1 MSCTRWVIVA
11 ASLLPCWVAAAE
23 SALQPER
30 GTRKDSRWSLASAL
44 SAQAAPAA
52 QQPQLAQA
60 TPAAHP
66 AEAPAL
72 PPPEQVAA
80 PPPPRF
86 DIARFDVQGNTLLSS
101 EEIDEAVAPYVG
113 KSKDFADVQRALE
126 SLQASYRRRGFG
138 VVQVVLPEQELEG
151 GVIVLR
157 VVEPRLGKITVEGNE
172 SFDQANIRRSLPTL
186 QEGATPNALEIGRNA
201 RLANDNPAKRTTVL
215 LRPAAN
221 EGEIDATVR
230 VQDEKF
236 WRAAVSFDNT
246 GSPATGK
253 HRLGLAYQHANLF
266 DLDNVVTI
274 QYQLDPGPLRDADEL
289 KVLGIGYH
297 VPLYEYNASVD
308 LLFGYSDIGSATGQ
322 VIQGVAFDIAGSG
335 TIVGVRYNYVLPRP
349 AFWGEYDHRISVGL
363 DYKAFSNQVE
373 EATNPG
379 FNLTPDVTVHPLSV
393 TYSANK
399 RMQSSELAVYGTL
412 VQNVYPHGS
421 DASAKSF
428 KGPPGVGVRPGVGD
442 PKFTVV
448 RYGVNYVRA
457 FPNDVQLRANMT
469 GQWTRDA
476 LVAGEQFGLGGWDN
490 LRGLHE
496 REGASAAIA
505 RASSCTRRTCR
516 RASAW
521 KAGGCASSRSSTSAR
536 CGSTRRTHR
545 SPAERPRAASPRPA
559 SASAC
564 ECRCARG

>member
-1 MSCTRWVIVA
+1 LVDFAMKGAWKDLQKNNNLTARAELCRAGSGNRCGNSTPCHTIENPRHEHVSARSLMSCTRWVIVA

-60 TPAAHP
+60 TPAAKP

-221 EGEIDATVR
+221 EGEIGATVR

-236 WRAAVSFDNT
+236 WRAAVSFDDT

-274 QYQLDPGPLRDADEL
+274 QYQLDPGPLRD
-289 KVLGIGYH
+289 
-297 VPLYEYNASVD
+297 
-308 LLFGYSDIGSATGQ
+308 
-322 VIQGVAFDIAGSG
+322 
-335 TIVGVRYNYVLPRP
+335 
-349 AFWGEYDHRISVGL
+349 
-363 DYKAFSNQVE
+363 
-373 EATNPG
+373 
-379 FNLTPDVTVHPLSV
+379 
-393 TYSANK
+393 
-399 RMQSSELAVYGTL
+399 
-412 VQNVYPHGS
+412 
-421 DASAKSF
+421 
-428 KGPPGVGVRPGVGD
+428 
-442 PKFTVV
+442 
-448 RYGVNYVRA
+448 
-457 FPNDVQLRANMT
+457 
-469 GQWTRDA
+469 
-476 LVAGEQFGLGGWDN
+476 
-490 LRGLHE
+490 
-496 REGASAAIA
+496 
-505 RASSCTRRTCR
+505 
-516 RASAW
+516 
-521 KAGGCASSRSSTSAR
+521 
-536 CGSTRRTHR
+536 
-545 SPAERPRAASPRPA
+545 
-559 SASAC
+559 
-564 ECRCARG
+564 